1 MPATAKPAPAATR
14 SQASS
19 PFSLFT
25 EWARQGTESFF
36 ATQRILVDLVMR
48 QNSNTMTAIR
58 ERLADVGP
66 APLTALTEMAGEGAS
81 NLIAA
86 ERVLLHLA
94 QRENEI
100 LVGAL
105 QDRTGNSAPAA
116 AVTNVIRRS
125 IDTLVDM
132 QMHFLSLAAK
142 QADQWVDS
150 AKSGIPFDGKA
161 VPELAREAMENFVR
175 SQKKFLDVIAEEM
188 ANLTEGVTNNHTPG
202 RKTQLPELAR
212 EAAEAFIDAQKK
224 VLDVYAQQGDV
235 NLKTARSIFDA
246 LNPFQ
251 PEIVKEFSRHTVEN
265 FVTAEKALLDVV
277 YKSRAAAADH
287 EEDRPPKKGP
297 QHKRRAGARHQA
309 AAATA

>member
-66 APLTALTEMAGEGAS
+66 APLTALTEIAGEGAS

-105 QDRTGNSAPAA
+105 QERTGNSAPAA

-150 AKSGIPFDGKA
+150 AKSGMPFDGKA

-188 ANLTEGVTNNHTPG
+188 ANLTDGITNNHTPAK
-202 RKTQLPELAR
+202 KTQLPELAR

-235 NLKTARSIFDA
+235 HLKAARNIFEA

-251 PEIVKEFSRHTVEN
+251 PEIMKEFSRHTVEN

-277 YKSRAAAADH
+277 YKSRATAAEQD
-287 EEDRPPKKGP
+287 DRPPKKGP
-297 QHKRRAGARHQA
+297 QHKRRAGAKA
-309 AAATA
+309 AAAIA

>member
-48 QNSNTMTAIR
+48 QNANTMTAIR
-58 ERLADVGP
+58 ERLADVGT
-66 APLTALTEMAGEGAS
+66 APIAALTEMAGEGAS

-86 ERVLLHLA
+86 ERVLFHLG

-105 QDRTGNSAPAA
+105 QERTGNSAPAA
-116 AVTNVIRRS
+116 AMTNVIRRS

-132 QMHFLSLAAK
+132 QLHFLTLAAK
-142 QADQWVDS
+142 QTDLWVDS
-150 AKSGIPFDGKA
+150 AKSGRAFDGKA
-161 VPELAREAMENFVR
+161 LPELARESMETFVR
-175 SQKKFLDVIAEEM
+175 AQKKFLDVISEEVT
-188 ANLTEGVTNNHTPG
+188 NFTEGATNAHTPG

-224 VLDVYAQQGDV
+224 VLDVTAQQGDV
-235 NLKTARSIFDA
+235 NVKAARSMFDA

-251 PEIVKEFSRHTVEN
+251 PAIIKEFSRHTVEN
-265 FVTAEKALLDVV
+265 FVAAEKAMLEVMS
-277 YKSRAAAADH
+277 KPPRTATAAHKEDH
-287 EEDRPPKKGP
+287 PPKKGP
-297 QHKRRAGARHQA
+297 QGKRQA
-309 AAATA
+309 AAAGA